1 MEGVLIELGWRVFR
15 NEKQNV
21 FQCDRPM
28 RKAPFSSGEVKCKS
42 KILSCIIDYM
52 KTKTSLIA
60 RDGWSFVHVFLL
72 SEYLTEREVESNS
85 VTVCL
90 C

>member
-52 KTKTSLIA
+52 KTKTSLRA
-60 RDGWSFVHVFLL
+60 RDGWSLVHVFLL
-72 SEYLTEREVESNS
+72 YEYLNERDTKT
-85 VTVCL
+85 VTITL